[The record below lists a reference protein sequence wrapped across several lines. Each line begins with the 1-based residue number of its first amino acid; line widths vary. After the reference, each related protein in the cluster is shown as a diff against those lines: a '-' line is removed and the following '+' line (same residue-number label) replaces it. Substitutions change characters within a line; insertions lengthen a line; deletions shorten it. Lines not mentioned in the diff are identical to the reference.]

1 MAEPRWREIASD
13 LGEKI
18 KSGELG
24 KDGAALPSELEL
36 RDRYEASRNTI
47 RDAVKLLVARGL
59 IVTRPGHGTFVAQ
72 KIDPFVTTL
81 SNQIGGTLGG
91 ESARYASEIEAR
103 RRTPKESIPDIKI
116 HLATGLVADELRL
129 AEGVDVVSRHQQR
142 FIDGTPWSL
151 QTTFYP
157 RLLVEKGAEKL
168 IRAENLE
175 EGVIS
180 YIEAELSIRQVGW
193 RDQFIV
199 RAPDKVETDF
209 FKLDDDGRIAV
220 IEIIRTGYDESG
232 NPFRV
237 TVTTYPA
244 DRNRFEMRVGEV
256 PPSLTAGEPGES
268 AAPESR

>member
-1 MAEPRWREIASD
+1 MAEQPRWREIAND
-13 LGEKI
+13 LAARI

-36 RDRYEASRNTI
+36 RDSYEASRNTI
-47 RDAVKLLVARGL
+47 RDAVKLLVARRL
-59 IVTRPGHGTFVAQ
+59 IVTKPGHGTFVAQ

-103 RRTPKESIPDIKI
+103 RRTPKETIPDIRI

-129 AEGVDVVSRHQQR
+129 AKGVDVVSRHQQR

-157 RLLVEKGAEKL
+157 RSLVQKGAELL
-168 IRAENLE
+168 IEPEDLKS
-175 EGVIS
+175 GVIT
-180 YIEAELSIRQVGW
+180 YIEESLGIKQVGW

-199 RAPDKVETDF
+199 RAPDQTESAF
-209 FKLDDDGRIAV
+209 FRLPDDGRIAV
-220 IEIIRTGYDESG
+220 IETIRTGYDEAG
-232 NPFRV
+232 DPFRV

-244 DRNRFEMRVGEV
+244 DRNRFEMIVGRV
-256 PPSLTAGEPGES
+256 PPPLTAEASDET
-268 AAPESR
+268 